1 MCANGND
8 NANGNILTMESHADK
23 KAVAAAAIT
32 VLLWASAFVAIR
44 SATQHFSPGALALGR
59 LFTGSVVLGVIWLV
73 RGGGWPPRAAW
84 PGIGLSG
91 VLWFG
96 LYMISLNWGER
107 DVDAGTAAMLVNL
120 GPIVIALLG
129 GWLLKEGFAARLMA
143 GMVVA
148 FVGVVVVST
157 SMSGVGRATI
167 AGVFLCLVAAVTSA
181 AGVVSQKFALRHT
194 SAVQVTTFG
203 CVIGMVACLPF
214 AGQLASQVTRAPLS
228 ATLIIVY
235 LGIFPTAL
243 AFTTW
248 TYALSRTTAS
258 RMGITIYVV
267 PAVVVL
273 MSWVTLRQVPGWLT
287 LLGGLVCLAGVGISR
302 GRSKSVSKIATLP
315 PQAPLPTAPSGTSAS

>member
-1 MCANGND
+1 MGPGYRAYMCANGND

-148 FVGVVVVST
+148 FVGVVVV
-157 SMSGVGRATI
+157 
-167 AGVFLCLVAAVTSA
+167 
-181 AGVVSQKFALRHT
+181 
-194 SAVQVTTFG
+194 
-203 CVIGMVACLPF
+203 
-214 AGQLASQVTRAPLS
+214 
-228 ATLIIVY
+228 
-235 LGIFPTAL
+235 
-243 AFTTW
+243 
-248 TYALSRTTAS
+248 
-258 RMGITIYVV
+258 
-267 PAVVVL
+267 
-273 MSWVTLRQVPGWLT
+273 
-287 LLGGLVCLAGVGISR
+287 
-302 GRSKSVSKIATLP
+302 
-315 PQAPLPTAPSGTSAS
+315 